1 MTTFRV
7 GHGYDIH
14 PFAEGRPMV
23 LGGVTF
29 DHPRGL
35 LGHSDADALVHAICD
50 ALLGAA
56 GLADIGVYF
65 PNTDPAYCG
74 VSSLVLLEKV
84 TELIFEQ
91 GYVVENV
98 DTSVIAEEPKI
109 KKQVPEMRVKMQA
122 ILSKTGGPGDVNVK
136 ATTNEKLG
144 SLGRAEGLAAHAVAL
159 IKK

>member
-23 LGGVTF
+23 LGGVVF

-35 LGHSDADALVHAICD
+35 EGHSDADALAHAVCD

-56 GLADIGVYF
+56 GLPDIGVHF
-65 PNTDPAYCG
+65 PNTDPAFKG
-74 VSSLVLLEKV
+74 ASSMALLERV
-84 TELIFEQ
+84 VELIYQEGF
-91 GYVVENV
+91 VVENV
-98 DTSVIAEEPKI
+98 DVTVIAEEPKI
-109 KKQVPEMRVKMQA
+109 KAHVPRMREIMQG
-122 ILSKTGGPGDVNVK
+122 ILSKTGGAGDVNVK

-159 IKK
+159 ISK